1 MRVSKE
7 KAAANRHDM
16 LTAAARLFR
25 EQGVSATGV
34 DAITKGANLTHGAVY
49 SQFGSKEAVA
59 AEAIRLAFQGSKR
72 RWQRLVERKG
82 GEKAL
87 AAIVAEYLSRT
98 HRDAVGQGCVVAALG
113 GEVARQPQSVR
124 TAFTEELKAGLEF
137 LAGLMPGD
145 DPAHR
150 YEDAIAAFV
159 SMAGA
164 LTLARAVNDEP
175 LSEQI
180 LHTTAKRLLP
190 HAAVRGPARRT
201 RGSRMY

>member
-1 MRVSKE
+1 MRVTKE
-7 KAAANRHDM
+7 QAAANRRDM

-34 DAITKGANLTHGAVY
+34 DAITRDAHLTHGAVY

-59 AEAIRLAFQGSKR
+59 AEAIRLAFQGSRR

-82 GEKAL
+82 REKAL

-113 GEVARQPQSVR
+113 SEVARQSRSVR
-124 TAFTEELKAGLEF
+124 AAFTEELKAGLEF

-164 LTLARAVNDEP
+164 LMLARAVNDEP
-175 LSEQI
+175 LSERI
-180 LHTTAKRLLP
+180 LDTTAKRVP
-190 HAAVRGPARRT
+190 SNANVRGRARRT
-201 RGSRMY
+201 THGGAA